1 MPYVKPMYSRGSL
14 DNDRPRLP
22 MMVAETIH
30 WEELNDM
37 VNAVMDAQ
45 MLWLLAL
52 YLTLPALAIFACYKV
67 AAVRKIGIVLI
78 CYGTGILLG
87 ALGWLPDGA
96 AQLQEKMADVSVALA
111 LPLLLFSMDVRKWFS
126 LAGKAVLSMA
136 AACVAA
142 MVMSIVGAMVV
153 QGFFSDSW
161 QVGGMAAGVY
171 TGGTPNVAA
180 IKSALGVDTETFLI
194 FHAYDTIISIVY
206 IIFCM
211 TFAQRLFG
219 RWLLPFAK
227 AHRDIQT
234 GREEEK
240 DMPTEDIYAFR
251 ELLRPGNWPMLGALG
266 LLSAGI
272 VGLALLVSGLFSA
285 HAASA
290 TAIVTITTL
299 GIAASF
305 IPPVRD
311 NKHVFQLGMYIIYV
325 FCCVVGSMV
334 NATALTNIHF
344 PILFVVFLVIYGGMA
359 LHAVFCRILRVDTDT
374 FIITSVS
381 AICSPPFVPPVAA
394 ALNNKHMLLSG
405 ITTGIIGYAVGNY
418 LGIFTAYLLRYLFS

>member
-1 MPYVKPMYSRGSL
+1 MNR
-14 DNDRPRLP
+14 
-22 MMVAETIH
+22 
-30 WEELNDM
+30 EELIDM
-37 VNAVMDAQ
+37 VNALLDIQ
-45 MLWLLAL
+45 TLWLLAL
-52 YLTLPALAIFACYKV
+52 YLTLPALAIFLCYKV
-67 AAVRKIGIVLI
+67 AAARKIGIVLI

-87 ALGWLPDGA
+87 TLGLLPEGA
-96 AQLQEKMADVSVALA
+96 EQLQEKLADLSVALA

-142 MVMSIVGAMVV
+142 MVMSIVGAIAVH
-153 QGFFSDSW
+153 GFFSDSW
-161 QVGGMAAGVY
+161 QVGGMAVGVY
-171 TGGTPNVAA
+171 AGGTPNVAA

-194 FHAYDTIISIVY
+194 FHTYDTIISIVY

-219 RWLLPFAK
+219 LWLLPFKK
-227 AHRDIQT
+227 APQ
-234 GREEEK
+234 EEQAGGEEDK
-240 DMPTEDIYAFR
+240 NMPTEGVHAFVD
-251 ELLRPGNWPMLGALG
+251 LLRPGNWPMLGALS

-272 VGLALLVSGLFSA
+272 VGVALLVSGLFSE

-290 TAIVTITTL
+290 MAIVTITTL

-311 NKHVFQLGMYIIYV
+311 SKHVFQLGMYVIYV

-334 NATALTNIHF
+334 NAAVLTNIHF

-359 LHAVFCRILRVDTDT
+359 LHAVFCRILKIDTDT

-381 AICSPPFVPPVAA
+381 AICSPPFVPPVAE

-418 LGIFTAYLLRYLFS
+418 LGVFTAYLLRYLFS